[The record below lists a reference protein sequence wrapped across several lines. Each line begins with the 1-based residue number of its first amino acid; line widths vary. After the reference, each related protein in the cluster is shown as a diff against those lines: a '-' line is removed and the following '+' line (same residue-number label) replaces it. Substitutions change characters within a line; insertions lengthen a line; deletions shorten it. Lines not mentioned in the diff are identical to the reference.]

1 MIENDTGYIR
11 AKKQDCENMKTITTD
26 GSTQR
31 GEHRMGIHVNQGN
44 ENRNT

>member
-11 AKKQDCENMKTITTD
+11 AKKQDRENMKTNCNQQEHT
-26 GSTQR
+26 R
-31 GEHRMGIHVNQGN
+31 GEHRTGIHVNQGN